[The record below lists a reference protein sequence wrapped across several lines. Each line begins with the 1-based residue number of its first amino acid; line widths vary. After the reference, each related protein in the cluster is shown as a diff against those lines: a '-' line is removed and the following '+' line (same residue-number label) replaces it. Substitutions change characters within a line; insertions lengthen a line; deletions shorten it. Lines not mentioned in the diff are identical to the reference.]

1 MVNTAARL
9 MLGATSSE
17 EILGK
22 SPLEI
27 FHPACHEGFKARMDK
42 ILSGQSVPMAVEKI
56 VRVDGTIRDVEVVAA
71 RIVDSDGPAIQVIMS
86 DITERKR
93 GEKELF
99 DTKNYLQNLIDYA
112 NAPIIVWDQE
122 NKIRLFNHAFE
133 HLTGYSSSVVVGKD
147 LSLLFPESS
156 LEESMTKIRIAQT
169 ENWESIEIPILT
181 KNQDIRIVLWN
192 SAKIFDKNRK
202 RFSTIAQGNDITE
215 RINAENAFKASR
227 KKLEIA
233 LENGRTGT
241 WEWEIGTGA
250 LKWDERMERMFG
262 RQPGKYEYTFD
273 EFEKSVHE
281 EDLAHFRDAINHS
294 LREDKPFDTVYR
306 IKSPNDGVSYI
317 SAKALVEKDS
327 QGRPVKMSG
336 VCFDITEMKKGAE
349 KALFTLNEN
358 LLRSNKELEQFA
370 YVASHDLQE
379 PLRMVSSFTQ
389 LLAQRYKGR
398 LDQDA
403 EEFIQYAV
411 DGASRMQ
418 ILINDLLD
426 YSRIETRGKKFLTV
440 DMHNVLGQVFNNL
453 SVLIQEKNALVT
465 NDELPEVIADE
476 GQMVQLLQNIVVNS
490 LKFCE
495 APPRVHISASVE
507 EDHYLFSV
515 KDNGIGIERQYF
527 NKIFQIFQRL
537 HPREDYGGTGIGL
550 AICKRI
556 IDRHGGKIWVESEPG
571 NGSVFYFTILKT

>member
-1 MVNTAARL
+1 
-9 MLGATSSE
+9 
-17 EILGK
+17 
-22 SPLEI
+22 
-27 FHPACHEGFKARMDK
+27 
-42 ILSGQSVPMAVEKI
+42 
-56 VRVDGTIRDVEVVAA
+56 
-71 RIVDSDGPAIQVIMS
+71 
-86 DITERKR
+86 
-93 GEKELF
+93 
-99 DTKNYLQNLIDYA
+99 
-112 NAPIIVWDQE
+112 
-122 NKIRLFNHAFE
+122 
-133 HLTGYSSSVVVGKD
+133 
-147 LSLLFPESS
+147 
-156 LEESMTKIRIAQT
+156 MTKIRSAQT

-181 KNQDIRIVLWN
+181 KNQDIRTVLWN

-215 RINAENAFKASR
+215 RIKAEHAFKVS
-227 KKLEIA
+227 KEKLEIA
-233 LENGRTGT
+233 LENGRIGT

-262 RQPGKYEYTFD
+262 KEPGKYDYTFD

-281 EDLAHFRDAINHS
+281 EDLPHFRNAISHS
-294 LREDKPFDTVYR
+294 LKEDKPFDTVYR
-306 IKSPNDGVSYI
+306 IKSKNDGVSYI

-327 QGRPVKMSG
+327 QGTPVKMSG

-418 ILINDLLD
+418 ILINDLLE
-426 YSRIETRGKKFLTV
+426 YSRIETRGKKFLMV
-440 DMHNVLGQVFNNL
+440 DMHNVLGQVVNNL

-465 NDELPEVIADE
+465 NDELPEIIADE

-490 LKFCE
+490 LKFCDVS
-495 APPRVHISASVE
+495 PIIRISARE
-507 EDHYLFSV
+507 ERDHYLFSV
-515 KDNGIGIERQYF
+515 KDNGIGIEQQYY

-537 HPREDYGGTGIGL
+537 HPREEYGGTGIGL

-571 NGSVFYFTILKT
+571 NGSVFYFTILKR

>member
-1 MVNTAARL
+1 
-9 MLGATSSE
+9 
-17 EILGK
+17 
-22 SPLEI
+22 
-27 FHPACHEGFKARMDK
+27 
-42 ILSGQSVPMAVEKI
+42 MAVEKI

-122 NKIRLFNHAFE
+122 NKIKLFNHAFE
-133 HLTGYSSSVVVGKD
+133 HLTGYLSSEVDGKD
-147 LSLLFPESS
+147 LNLLFPESS

-227 KKLEIA
+227 EKLEIA
-233 LENGRTGT
+233 LENGRIGT

-262 RQPGKYEYTFD
+262 RQPGKYNYTFD
-273 EFEKSVHE
+273 EFERSVHE
-281 EDLAHFRDAINHS
+281 DDLAHVRDAINRS
-294 LREDKPFDTVYR
+294 LMEDKPFDTIYR
-306 IKSPNDGVSYI
+306 IKSANDGVSYI

-418 ILINDLLD
+418 VLINDLLE

-440 DMHNVLGQVFNNL
+440 DMHNVLGQVVNNL

-490 LKFCE
+490 LKFCD
-495 APPRVHISASVE
+495 ASPRVHISASVE

-537 HPREDYGGTGIGL
+537 HSREDYGGTGIGL

-556 IDRHGGKIWVESEPG
+556 IDRHGGKIWVESKPG
-571 NGSVFYFTILKT
+571 NGSVFYFTILKR